1 MQTPLKALKLT
12 PMHNINPCSV
22 LSAMRACDHAG
33 RPAGVGLVTNT
44 ELSSPYDGLNALE
57 STVFGR
63 FEAFFDVK
71 KNGPNIGCLSQS
83 V

>member
-1 MQTPLKALKLT
+1 
-12 PMHNINPCSV
+12 
-22 LSAMRACDHAG
+22 MRACDHAD

-63 FEAFFDVK
+63 FESFFDVRK
-71 KNGPNIGCLSQS
+71 MDRILAICLNLSSCLS